1 MNENLRTLTWLALL
15 VLGTLLVVAQLAGE
29 RGPAPAQ
36 HAGHHHGDEHE
47 PRKIFIWEPE
57 QIATI
62 ELADG
67 PDVLRYRREASGWQG
82 PDGSPADS
90 AMINEYLS
98 LFSQTRMDREF
109 MPEAGDTQAY
119 RLKPPVLHIRLT
131 DANNAAVAEVTV
143 GARTPD
149 GLGRYAMIPGDEHVL
164 VIPNYQFA
172 PALKLA
178 DGE

>member
-1 MNENLRTLTWLALL
+1 MTHRLRTLAWLALL
-15 VLGTLLVVAQLAGE
+15 VLGCVLVVLQLSGE
-29 RGPAPAQ
+29 QGPAPAL

-47 PRKIFIWEPE
+47 PRKIFTWEPE

-62 ELADG
+62 ELSSG
-67 PDVLRYRREASGWQG
+67 PDARRYRREGNRWLSTAG
-82 PDGSPADS
+82 AAVDS

-98 LFSQTRMDREF
+98 LFSQARMDREF
-109 MPEAGDTQAY
+109 MPEAGDTEAY
-119 RLKPPVLHIRLT
+119 QLKPPVLHIRLA
-131 DANNAAVAEVTV
+131 DANGAALADVTV

-149 GLGRYAMIPGDEHVL
+149 GYGRYVMIPGDDHVL

-178 DGE
+178 NTE